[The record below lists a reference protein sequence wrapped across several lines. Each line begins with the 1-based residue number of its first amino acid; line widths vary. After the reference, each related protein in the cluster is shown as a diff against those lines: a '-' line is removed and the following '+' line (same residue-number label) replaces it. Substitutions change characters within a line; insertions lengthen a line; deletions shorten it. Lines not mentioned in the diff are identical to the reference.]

1 VSRDQED
8 GVPTYDASDSS
19 TLRFDALKNM
29 MALLLADDA
38 KEWLAAITSRV
49 RQVMFYEW
57 YLNELRV
64 RKEEHPPPRESRAD
78 GCFRSGVHPK
88 DIKKELNAQISKE
101 QPRHLGSLLESFD
114 TSDKRLLKVNR
125 QLVVCRKVHDVKSKG
140 GWIMIL

>member
-38 KEWLAAITSRV
+38 KEWLGAITSRV

-64 RKEEHPPPRESRAD
+64 RKEEHPPTRRVELTVVLGAGCIPRILKRSSMPK
-78 GCFRSGVHPK
+78 FRRNSPVT
-88 DIKKELNAQISKE
+88 
-101 QPRHLGSLLESFD
+101 LGPS
-114 TSDKRLLKVNR
+114 
-125 QLVVCRKVHDVKSKG
+125 
-140 GWIMIL
+140 